1 MNVIF
6 SLHPMRVLL
15 AILSFAMA
23 LPAQAVQLSSGGENK
38 SYIGVANY
46 AFSYTSN
53 PLVLSGYCT
62 IPPPAASTE
71 KDSYF
76 INEPENCDTS
86 TSASCWAN
94 TCSADNAA
102 DCTYQYMGNT
112 YPVPSVQVES
122 SISLNSMRKTLLL
135 YYADNHNDTDQGF
148 CNFNIGTYWFGIS
161 FDYQKTGSD
170 FSLALYAQTPS
181 TPALPC
187 VASADDDTG
196 GFCNVT
202 NSDGWTTSDACPN
215 APNFTADTTVGSQ
228 YNLICNEQYVVSL
241 AADPSVSHGAIISV
255 VNAQGSLP
263 SGSQELSADA
273 PVASQQ
279 AFNGSSSAEQ
289 GLGKGVIRT
298 ATPLNPSNQSIA
310 ASASAAEGLRR
321 LSNQAAGDRR
331 WLVTSDAEGKE
342 MHGVLLSGPSP
353 HTTDLV
359 ACQLGGDDGS
369 LDPVQRSYSYDCDLV
384 SLDGTSNRKEVI
396 TVPGSVLRPRLLQA
410 PLAEG
415 RATRVRAT
423 NRDVPSRINVAISD
437 FAKGARLASP
447 DGSKNLVW
455 HGIGTTSRVVM
466 VKRELEDIV
475 EVVTHS
481 PKAKS
486 PMFMSCSGANEGRAL
501 NPVYACTANLR
512 CIGSPCPSA
521 SWSTVS
527 NLTLPLAL
535 FKNRPCQPGNGVVAE
550 APFLE
555 VSNPTFGPSYLT
567 FRSTLV
573 FPSGSVVRPDQTGFR
588 LLVQDANGHTVV
600 DADVPATP
608 GGGRGPMNTWKI
620 DGGGE
625 RFTFQSSSF
634 RGALRPKVTIER
646 GVGRNEWLVS
656 VSGGTLSDLNDP
668 GLNFPLTASL
678 TLQPADQNSGLC
690 TSTEFASASN

>member
-1 MNVIF
+1 MNVIL
-6 SLHPMRVLL
+6 SLHPMRTLL
-15 AILSFAMA
+15 AIFSFAMA
-23 LPAQAVQLSSGGENK
+23 LPAQAVLLESYEENNQ
-38 SYIGVANY
+38 YIGVANY
-46 AFSYTSN
+46 AFSYSST
-53 PLVLSGYCT
+53 PLVVSGYCVIGTEENDSSWET
-62 IPPPAASTE
+62 IPLSC
-71 KDSYF
+71 
-76 INEPENCDTS
+76 NTS
-86 TSASCWAN
+86 TDATCWAD
-94 TCSADNAA
+94 TCTD
-102 DCTYQYMGNT
+102 DGC
-112 YPVPSVQVES
+112 S
-122 SISLNSMRKTLLL
+122 SILNAEATISVGSMRKGLLR
-135 YYADNHNDTDQGF
+135 YYADNHNDTSQGY
-148 CNFNIGTYWFGIS
+148 CNFSIGTSLFSIN
-161 FDYQKTGSD
+161 FDYEDTGED
-170 FSLALYAQTPS
+170 FSLSLYAE
-181 TPALPC
+181 AY
-187 VASADDDTG
+187 VDDVLTI
-196 GFCNVT
+196 VT
-202 NSDGWTTSDACPN
+202 NSDGWTTSGACPN

-228 YNLICNEQYVVSL
+228 YNLICNEQFVVSL
-241 AADPSVSHGAIISV
+241 AADPTISHGAMISV

-263 SGSQELSADA
+263 SGSQEFSADA
-273 PVASQQ
+273 SVSSQQ
-279 AFNGSSSAEQ
+279 AFNGSSSQEQ
-289 GLGKGVIRT
+289 DSRKGVNRT
-298 ATPLNPSNQSIA
+298 AGPLNASNQSIA
-310 ASASAAEGLRR
+310 AIASATEGLRR
-321 LSNQAAGDRR
+321 LSNQTADDRR

-342 MHGVLLSGPSP
+342 MRGALLSGPSP
-353 HTTDLV
+353 YTTDLV
-359 ACQLGGDDGS
+359 ACQLSGDDGN
-369 LDPVQRSYSYDCDLV
+369 LDPVQRSYSYDCNV
-384 SLDGTSNRKEVI
+384 ASLDGTSNRKEVM
-396 TVPGSVLRPRLLQA
+396 TVPGSVLRPGQLQA
-410 PLAEG
+410 PL
-415 RATRVRAT
+415 TRVRAT
-423 NRDVPSRINVAISD
+423 NRGVPSQVNVAISD
-437 FAKGARLASP
+437 FAKSARLASP

-455 HGIGTTSRVVM
+455 HGRGTTGRVVM

-481 PKAKS
+481 PDALT

-512 CIGSPCPSA
+512 CTGSPCPSA

-555 VSNPTFGPSYLT
+555 VSNPTTPGPSYLT

-646 GVGRNEWLVS
+646 GDGRDEWLVS
-656 VSGGTLSDLNDP
+656 VSGGTLSDLNDL

-690 TSTEFASASN
+690 TATEFASASN

>member
-1 MNVIF
+1 MNVIV
-6 SLHPMRVLL
+6 SLHPMRTLL
-15 AILSFAMA
+15 AIFSFAMA
-23 LPAQAVQLSSGGENK
+23 LPAQAVLLESYEENNQ
-38 SYIGVANY
+38 YIGVANY
-46 AFSYTSN
+46 AFSYSST
-53 PLVLSGYCT
+53 PLVVSGYCAIGTEENNSSWIT
-62 IPPPAASTE
+62 IPS
-71 KDSYF
+71 S
-76 INEPENCDTS
+76 CDTS
-86 TSASCWAN
+86 TDATCWAD
-94 TCSADNAA
+94 TCTGDGCSLELNAEA
-102 DCTYQYMGNT
+102 TI
-112 YPVPSVQVES
+112 SVG
-122 SISLNSMRKTLLL
+122 SMRKGLLR
-135 YYADNHNDTDQGF
+135 YYADNHNDTSQGY
-148 CNFNIGTYWFGIS
+148 CNFSIGTSLFSIN
-161 FDYQKTGSD
+161 FDYEDTGED
-170 FSLALYAQTPS
+170 FSLSLYAEAYVDGVLTI
-181 TPALPC
+181 
-187 VASADDDTG
+187 
-196 GFCNVT
+196 VT
-202 NSDGWTTSDACPN
+202 NSDGWTTSGACPN
-215 APNFTADTTVGSQ
+215 ATNFTASSGSDNVGSQ
-228 YNLICNEQYVVSL
+228 YNLICNEQFVVSL
-241 AADPSVSHGAIISV
+241 AADPTISHGAMISV

-263 SGSQELSADA
+263 SGSQEFSADA
-273 PVASQQ
+273 SVSSQQ
-279 AFNGSSSAEQ
+279 AFNGSSSQEQ
-289 GLGKGVIRT
+289 DSRKGVNRT
-298 ATPLNPSNQSIA
+298 AGPLNASNQSIA
-310 ASASAAEGLRR
+310 AIASATEGLRR
-321 LSNQAAGDRR
+321 LSNQTADDRR

-342 MHGVLLSGPSP
+342 MRGALLSGPSP
-353 HTTDLV
+353 YTTDLV
-359 ACQLGGDDGS
+359 ACQLSGDDGN

-481 PKAKS
+481 PDALT

-512 CIGSPCPSA
+512 CTGSPCPSA

-555 VSNPTFGPSYLT
+555 VSNPTTAGPSYLR

-588 LLVQDANGHTVV
+588 LLVQDANGNTVV

-625 RFTFQSSSF
+625 RFTFQSSNF

-646 GVGRNEWLVS
+646 GVGRDEWLVS
-656 VSGGTLSDLNDP
+656 VSGGTLSDLNDL

-690 TSTEFASASN
+690 TATEFASASN